1 MSENWTPACEIF
13 PQKTMQVME
22 IHNANSNFKKISLKS
37 NQTTNIIIFLMN
49 YPPFLFGYH
58 GMELIKLL
66 SLFIHIPWHCF
77 SD

>member
-37 NQTTNIIIFLMN
+37 NQTTNIIIFLW
-49 YPPFLFGYH
+49 
-58 GMELIKLL
+58 ITLL
-66 SLFIHIPWHCF
+66 SYLVTMEWNL
-77 SD
+77 